1 MLTIRDDTKAMP
13 KRTKAMWALVALL
26 LVNAVLLVTQPALA
40 LPRSLGHFFFGPQLI
55 RAEVLLKE
63 GNGVRLYRIDRGTIR
78 DKGNG
83 SLTLR
88 EHDGTVVSIAVAPT
102 AAITLGGRRIGFGQL
117 RRGMGATVIWDGTG
131 PAFEVRA
138 TRR

>member
-1 MLTIRDDTKAMP
+1 MTIRDHTKGMP
-13 KRTKAMWALVALL
+13 KRRKALWALVALL

-40 LPRSLGHFFFGPQLI
+40 LPRSLGDFFFGPQLI

-78 DKGNG
+78 DKSGG

-88 EHDGTVVSIAVAPT
+88 ERDGTVVTIPVSPT
-102 AAITLGGRRIGFGQL
+102 AAITVGGRPAGLGQL
-117 RRGMGATVIWDGTG
+117 PRRLVPTRIW
-131 PAFEVRA
+131 
-138 TRR
+138 

>member
-1 MLTIRDDTKAMP
+1 MP
-13 KRTKAMWALVALL
+13 KRTKALWAFVALL

-40 LPRSLGHFFFGPQLI
+40 LPGSLGNFFFGPKLI

-63 GNGVRLYRIDRGTIR
+63 GNGVRLYRIDRGVIR
-78 DKGNG
+78 DRAGS

-88 EHDGTVVSIAVAPT
+88 ERDGTFVTIPVAPT
-102 AAITLGGRRIGFGQL
+102 AAITVGGRPADIGML
-117 RRGMGATVIWDGTG
+117 RRGMTATVIWDGTS

>member
-1 MLTIRDDTKAMP
+1 MTIRDHTTSMP

-26 LVNAVLLVTQPALA
+26 LVNAVLLVAQPALA
-40 LPRSLGHFFFGPQLI
+40 LPRSLGDFFFGPQLI

-63 GNGVRLYRIDRGTIR
+63 GNGVRLYRIDRGVIR
-78 DKGNG
+78 DKSNG

-88 EHDGTVVSIAVAPT
+88 ERDGTVQTIAVSPT
-102 AAITLGGRRIGFGQL
+102 AAITVGGRPVAFGQL
-117 RRGMGATVIWDGTG
+117 RRGMTAIVIWDGTG

>member
-1 MLTIRDDTKAMP
+1 MLTMRDHTTGMP

-40 LPRSLGHFFFGPQLI
+40 LPRSLGNFFFGPNLI

-78 DKGNG
+78 DKSNG

-88 EHDGTVVSIAVAPT
+88 GRDGTFQTIAVSPT
-102 AAITLGGRRIGFGQL
+102 AAITVGGRPVSFGQL
-117 RRGMGATVIWDGTG
+117 RRGMTATVIWD
-131 PAFEVRA
+131 
-138 TRR
+138 

>member
-1 MLTIRDDTKAMP
+1 MTIRGHTTGMP

-40 LPRSLGHFFFGPQLI
+40 LPRSLGNFFFGPQLI

-63 GNGVRLYRIDRGTIR
+63 GSGVRLYRIDRGVIR
-78 DKGNG
+78 DKSNG

-88 EHDGTVVSIAVAPT
+88 ERDGTFVTIAVSPT
-102 AAITLGGRRIGFGQL
+102 AAITVGGRPAGFGQL
-117 RRGMGATVIWDGTG
+117 RRGMPATVIWDGTG

>member
-1 MLTIRDDTKAMP
+1 
-13 KRTKAMWALVALL
+13 MWALVALL

-40 LPRSLGHFFFGPQLI
+40 LPRSLGNFFFGPQLI

-78 DKGNG
+78 DKSGG
-83 SLTLR
+83 ALTLR
-88 EHDGTVVSIAVAPT
+88 ERDGTVVTIPVSPA
-102 AAITLGGRRIGFGQL
+102 AAITVGGRPVGFGQL
-117 RRGMGATVIWDGTG
+117 RRGMTATVIWDGAS

>member
-1 MLTIRDDTKAMP
+1 MP
-13 KRTKAMWALVALL
+13 KRTKALWALVALL

-40 LPRSLGHFFFGPQLI
+40 LPQSLGNFFFGPKMI

-63 GNGVRLYRIDRGTIR
+63 GNGVRLYRIDRGVIR
-78 DKGNG
+78 DKQNG
-83 SLTLR
+83 ALTLR
-88 EHDGTVVSIAVAPT
+88 ERDGTIVTIPIAPT
-102 AAITLGGRRIGFGQL
+102 AAITVGNRHADFSLL
-117 RRGMGATVIWDGTG
+117 RRGMTATVIWDGTA

>member
-1 MLTIRDDTKAMP
+1 MP
-13 KRTKAMWALVALL
+13 KRRKALWALVALL

-40 LPRSLGHFFFGPQLI
+40 LPRSLGNFFFGPKMI

-63 GNGVRLYRIDRGTIR
+63 GNGVRLYRIDRGVIR
-78 DKGNG
+78 DKAGG

-88 EHDGTVVSIAVAPT
+88 ERDGTFVTIAVAPT
-102 AAITLGGRRIGFGQL
+102 AAISIGGRPADMGML
-117 RRGMGATVIWDGTG
+117 RRGMTAIVIWDGTS

>member
-1 MLTIRDDTKAMP
+1 LTIRDDNARMP
-13 KRTKAMWALVALL
+13 KRTKALWALVALL

-40 LPRSLGHFFFGPQLI
+40 LPQSLGNFFFGPKMI

-63 GNGVRLYRIDRGTIR
+63 GNGVRLYRIDRGVIR
-78 DKGNG
+78 DKQNG
-83 SLTLR
+83 ALTLR
-88 EHDGTVVSIAVAPT
+88 ERDGTIVTIPIAPT
-102 AAITLGGRRIGFGQL
+102 AAITVGNRHADFSLL
-117 RRGMGATVIWDGTG
+117 RRGMTATVIWDGTA

>member
-1 MLTIRDDTKAMP
+1 LTIRDDNARMP
-13 KRTKAMWALVALL
+13 KRTKALWALVALL

-40 LPRSLGHFFFGPQLI
+40 LPYSLGNYFFGPKMI

-63 GNGVRLYRIDRGTIR
+63 PNGVRFYRIDRGAIR
-78 DKGNG
+78 DKQNG
-83 SLTLR
+83 ALTLR
-88 EHDGTVVSIAVAPT
+88 ERDGTSVTIPISPA
-102 AAITLGGRRIGFGQL
+102 AAITVAGRPATMGLL
-117 RRGMGATVIWDGTG
+117 RRGMTATVIWDGTN